1 MELIELLG
9 KLSIAVG
16 LGMVT
21 FSSIYAAL
29 FRLPERFSRAKKIL
43 RKMEL
48 LEQRSQSN
56 GYITVFDLATK
67 AEISPKTAKSA
78 LDRYV
83 RELEGEKL
91 VSSKGQVYYAFPS
104 GEKIFQQ
111 KTQLQLESATE
122 RRINELQ
129 SQVDGLKEQIE
140 RIESN

>member
-1 MELIELLG
+1 MELMELLG
-9 KLSIAVG
+9 KLLVTVG
-16 LGMVT
+16 LGVVT
-21 FSSIYAAL
+21 FGSIYAAL
-29 FRLPERFSRAKKIL
+29 FYLPERFSRAKKIL
-43 RKMEL
+43 RKIEL
-48 LEQRSQSN
+48 LDQRSQSD

-67 AEISPKTAKSA
+67 AEVSPKVAKSA
-78 LDRYV
+78 LDKYV

-91 VSSKGQVYYAFPS
+91 VSSKGQVYYIFPS

-140 RIESN
+140 RIESD